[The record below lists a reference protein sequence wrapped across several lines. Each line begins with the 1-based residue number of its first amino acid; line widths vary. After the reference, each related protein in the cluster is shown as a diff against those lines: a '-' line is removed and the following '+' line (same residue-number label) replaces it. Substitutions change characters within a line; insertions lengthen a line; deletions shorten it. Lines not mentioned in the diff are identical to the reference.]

1 MIAWASMH
9 RFLAEDHDD
18 YAIDS
23 LPRWSLDDL
32 LNPPTNADFSAAY
45 VQKDTNK

>member
-18 YAIDS
+18 YS
-23 LPRWSLDDL
+23 VDL
-32 LNPPTNADFSAAY
+32 RAKWKIEDMTA
-45 VQKDTNK
+45 